1 MREERNAQENASKPE
16 FKASVVQLILNGKV
30 EEALGLLAEQYKV
43 DLPRIRVGL
52 PSRHRKN
59 TLGCYT
65 TKNQTIS
72 VLNSDTL
79 KEPSVVLHE
88 FYHHLRT
95 SIDKKHRGTE
105 KYAGEFAEEFIKAY
119 ISSMRARAGVYEER
133 SEKDDV

>member
-1 MREERNAQENASKPE
+1 MRTERDVPDKSSELE
-16 FKASVVQLILNGKV
+16 FRASVVRRILNGKV
-30 EEALGLLAEQYKV
+30 EAALGQLAERYNV
-43 DLPRIRVGL
+43 VLPRIRVGL
-52 PSRHRKN
+52 PSGHRRS

-65 TKNQTIS
+65 AKNQTIS

-79 KEPSVVLHE
+79 KEPAVVLHE

-119 ISSMRARAGVYEER
+119 LFARRTRVSVNEEP
-133 SEKDDV
+133 SEEDRG